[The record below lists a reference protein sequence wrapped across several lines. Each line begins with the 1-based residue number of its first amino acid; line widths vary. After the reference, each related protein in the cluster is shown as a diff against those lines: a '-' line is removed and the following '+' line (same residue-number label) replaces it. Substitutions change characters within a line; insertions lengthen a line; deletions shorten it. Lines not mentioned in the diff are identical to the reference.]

1 MLNEQND
8 FLGFSMSQTKHQ
20 ANASASVIKD
30 FDELRQYK
38 KQCQNLGEQYQMAK
52 SSLNSLEI

>member
-30 FDELRQYK
+30 FDELRQSGERLLH
-38 KQCQNLGEQYQMAK
+38 NLRVPK
-52 SSLNSLEI
+52 VKVI